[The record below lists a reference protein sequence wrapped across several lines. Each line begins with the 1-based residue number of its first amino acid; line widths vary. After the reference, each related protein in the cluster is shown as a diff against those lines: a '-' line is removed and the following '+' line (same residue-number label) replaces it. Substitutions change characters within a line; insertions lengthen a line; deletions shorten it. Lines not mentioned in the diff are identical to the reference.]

1 MHSFGR
7 YLLVFNHSLAW
18 SQVPVVPPGEGVMA
32 GLAAELQAAQLYSEE
47 ARTAVALRR
56 SMQDMEQRWQQ
67 PWHLH
72 SLTPT
77 VFQTQ
82 Q

>member
-7 YLLVFNHSLAW
+7 YLLVFNQIFDLV
-18 SQVPVVPPGEGVMA
+18 QVSVSAVPPGEGVMA

-56 SMQDMEQRWQQ
+56 SMQDMEERWAAT
-67 PWHLH
+67 
-72 SLTPT
+72 LTPS
-77 VFQTQ
+77 
-82 Q
+82 

>member
-7 YLLVFNHSLAW
+7 YLLVLKQISGLV
-18 SQVPVVPPGEGVMA
+18 QVSPVSPGEDVMA

-56 SMQDMEQRWQQ
+56 SMQDMEERWA
-67 PWHLH
+67 PT
-72 SLTPT
+72 LTHA
-77 VFQTQ
+77 
-82 Q
+82 

>member
-7 YLLVFNHSLAW
+7 YLLVFNQIYGLV
-18 SQVPVVPPGEGVMA
+18 QVPVVPLGDGVMA

-56 SMQDMEQRWQQ
+56 SMQDMEERWA
-67 PWHLH
+67 PT
-72 SLTPT
+72 LTPS
-77 VFQTQ
+77 
-82 Q
+82 